1 MPRKKQHGDT
11 TAQSYFTIGDEVEV
25 TSIDHNLRGT
35 LFPAKI
41 IGRDW
46 NADKFV
52 VEYKHLEANDE
63 PLREEVDLVLLR
75 PLPPPPSEPGYRF
88 EFGDGVDAFFS
99 GGWWEGVITEVDDEG
114 SLFWV
119 YFRFAK
125 QQFQFLPSELRVH
138 QEWDKGAWLPPREVS
153 MRMEPSS
160 SKSSM
165 KNLSKGT
172 QIEVCSDETGFE
184 GAWFSAKVIN
194 AIEQDK
200 YLVEYK
206 SLRTEDNKQFLRE
219 EVDIKHMRPRP
230 PDAVVVDSFN
240 LNEEVDAYYNDG
252 WWEGVISKILKGSKY
267 KIYFKRTKDDGEF
280 RHSDLRPHQDWIDGT
295 WVMASQALKF

>member
-1 MPRKKQHGDT
+1 MPRKKHDDT
-11 TAQSYFTIGDEVEV
+11 TAQSYFSIGDEVEV

-41 IGRDW
+41 IGKDW

-63 PLREEVDLVLLR
+63 PLREE
-75 PLPPPPSEPGYRF
+75 
-88 EFGDGVDAFFS
+88 
-99 GGWWEGVITEVDDEG
+99 
-114 SLFWV
+114 SLGF
-119 YFRFAK
+119 
-125 QQFQFLPSELRVH
+125 H

-160 SKSSM
+160 SNSCM

-172 QIEVCSDETGFE
+172 QIEVCSDEAGFE

-194 AIEQDK
+194 AIGQDK

-252 WWEGVISKILKGSKY
+252 WWEGVISRILKGSKY
-267 KIYFKRTKDDGEF
+267 KIYFKRTKTMGSF
-280 RHSDLRPHQDWIDGT
+280 VTLT
-295 WVMASQALKF
+295 

>member
-1 MPRKKQHGDT
+1 MLL
-11 TAQSYFTIGDEVEV
+11 YCFMFLFCLFIFLVWFTR
-25 TSIDHNLRGT
+25 SI
-35 LFPAKI
+35 
-41 IGRDW
+41 
-46 NADKFV
+46 
-52 VEYKHLEANDE
+52 
-63 PLREEVDLVLLR
+63 
-75 PLPPPPSEPGYRF
+75 
-88 EFGDGVDAFFS
+88 
-99 GGWWEGVITEVDDEG
+99 
-114 SLFWV
+114 
-119 YFRFAK
+119 
-125 QQFQFLPSELRVH
+125 FLKLWM
-138 QEWDKGAWLPPREVS
+138 QEVS

-160 SKSSM
+160 SNSCT

-172 QIEVCSDETGFE
+172 QIEVCSDEAGFE

-194 AIEQDK
+194 AIGQDK

-295 WVMASQALKF
+295 WVMASQV